1 MKQVRLYGIQDLRI
15 VDVPMPEAGPLDVI
29 VKVAMFGICGS
40 DLGFARDG
48 YIGRPGG
55 QPLPLGHELVGTVHA
70 VGSDVKNI
78 QPGLRVVVDPMK
90 GSSRIGTGD
99 PDHGGFAE
107 YLLVRTAR
115 LGETLFPLTDSLDFQ
130 RAVLTEPIAVG
141 MHGLNQAGVN
151 TQDRAVVFG
160 AGPIGL
166 GVIAALKYRG
176 VSKVVAVDLT
186 DERLE
191 RARQLG
197 ADHVINPGRAD
208 LQSTLQE
215 YLGMRTAKLTGLP
228 VVDASLYIDCAGHG
242 PLLEQ
247 MVDMAGEKSRIVVLA
262 THKKPVQLNMIQV
275 MIKELVLIGSLS
287 YPDEFPEVIE
297 MLSDSQLDITPML
310 SHSFDFAQFAE
321 AFAMAQVPELSAKV
335 VVRVA

>member
-15 VDVPMPEAGPLDVI
+15 VDVPMPEAGPLDVV

-55 QPLPLGHELVGTVHA
+55 QPLPLGHELVGTIHQVGTA
-70 VGSDVKNI
+70 VQDI
-78 QPGLRVVVDPMK
+78 RPGLRVVVDPMK

-107 YLLVRTAR
+107 YLLVRNAR
-115 LGETLFPLTDSLDFQ
+115 LGETLFPLADSMDFQ

-141 MHGLNQAGVN
+141 MHGLNQAGIN
-151 TQDRAVVFG
+151 AHDRVVVFG

-166 GVIAALKYRG
+166 GVIASLKYRG
-176 VSKVVAVDLT
+176 VAKVVAVDLT

-197 ADHVINPGRAD
+197 ADHVVNAAGSD
-208 LQSTLQE
+208 LQAMLQM
-215 YLGMRTAKLTGLP
+215 YLGKRTAQLTGLP

-247 MVDMAGEKSRIVVLA
+247 MIEIAGDKSRIIVLA
-262 THKKPVQLNMIQV
+262 THKKPVHLNIVQLML
-275 MIKELVLIGSLS
+275 KELVLIGSLS

-297 MLSDSQLDITPML
+297 MLSNPQLDISPML
-310 SHSFDFAQFAE
+310 SHSFDFDQFAQ

-335 VVRVA
+335 VVRMA